1 MFSEVFPI
9 VGTADIDRALQF
21 YRQALG
27 ARVTHEVKDP
37 HETLL
42 YVGLD
47 VGDAHLGLSQ
57 DRDADSTNP
66 RRGSIWLYAED
77 CDAAVERLRAGGA
90 RVVDEPQERSGGQ
103 RVGRLLDPDG
113 NEIFVAARSSSSP
126 ERADSLG
133 ARLLSPEPERYTR
146 PEYERRFLV
155 EPDGR
160 WRDLVEPFSKRFDD
174 LYIRHSHLRLRTL
187 TDSATGR
194 EFIKLTKKLVT
205 GSPYEQLVG
214 SIPLSP
220 MEYEFIAALPGDRL
234 RKVRHYHFHEG
245 NVFSIDVFEGELAG
259 LVLCEV
265 ETADLDA
272 LMRIDLPDYCVR
284 DVSEETL
291 FTGGQLSRASR
302 EEVARRL
309 VELGAALHAPEAQ

>member
-1 MFSEVFPI
+1 MFTELFPI
-9 VGTADIDRALQF
+9 VATTDIDRARRF
-21 YRQALG
+21 YRDALG
-27 ARVTHEVKDP
+27 ARVTHEVEDSAG
-37 HETLL
+37 EVV

-47 VGDAHLGLSQ
+47 VGDAHMGLSQ
-57 DRDADSTNP
+57 EREVHP
-66 RRGSIWLYAED
+66 RRQRGSIWLYADD
-77 CDAAVERLRAGGA
+77 CAAAVERLRGGGA
-90 RVVDEPQERSGGQ
+90 EVVDEPRERAGGES
-103 RVGRLLDPDG
+103 VARLLDPDG
-113 NEIFVAARSSSSP
+113 NEIFVAQRSRVGAGSGVSH
-126 ERADSLG
+126 G

-155 EPDGR
+155 APSTD
-160 WRDLVEPFSKRFDD
+160 WRSVVEPYSKRFQD

-205 GSPYEQLVG
+205 GSPYQQLVG

-234 RKVRHYHFHEG
+234 EKVRHYHFHGG
-245 NVFSIDVFEGELAG
+245 NVFSIDVFQGELKG

-265 ETADLDA
+265 ETADLDG
-272 LMRIDLPDYCVR
+272 LMRIDLPEYCAR
-284 DVSEETL
+284 DVTDDGF

-302 EEVARRL
+302 EEVAARL
-309 VELGAALHAPEAQ
+309 RELGFALETPEAG